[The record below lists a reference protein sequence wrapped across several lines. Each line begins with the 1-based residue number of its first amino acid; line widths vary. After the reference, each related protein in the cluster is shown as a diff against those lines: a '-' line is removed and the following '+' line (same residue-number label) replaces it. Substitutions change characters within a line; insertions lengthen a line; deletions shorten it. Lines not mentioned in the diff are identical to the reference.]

1 MQLTLKFIITGILCF
16 LFSGISAP
24 FALAQ
29 DRDKLSSLQGMFEEI
44 NREPWLNY
52 RRLQALE
59 QEAGQWSDNE
69 KLWLLL
75 RKAQA
80 ELLLY
85 LNADLE
91 ITVKQA
97 QQLITA
103 QTPVEISGG
112 FNVYAGILAQQNGLY
127 SQAVDFFQQALTL
140 AEQANLNH
148 LYIVGK
154 QELAYTRSLTELYQ
168 TSLNELQET
177 YVEAFALGDKFL
189 LALVNETYGAIY
201 GYFGEYE
208 KSVEYYHKALASFE
222 QLSYRAHIADTVY
235 ELATIYR
242 YWQKYDEAI
251 STFERYRTLI
261 DYTPN
266 REVAFFAVYGL
277 GMTLAE
283 QGQCQRG
290 IGIIDEALLING
302 LADYKA
308 ELLKRK
314 AACLMDNG
322 DFSGAQLALSAAGTI
337 FAGMP
342 ELKGTKWQL
351 EVEKLSSELAH
362 ARGEDGRA
370 YQILKRYL
378 EQYSALQSKNADK
391 RLEKVRLTMEQS
403 RKAQEVSLV
412 RKQQELTELRKEHNE
427 LADRQQ
433 KYFLLFAV
441 SLSLFFLLV
450 LVYQRK
456 YNDKI
461 LELSTRDPL
470 SNVYNRRYIFNY
482 LQKYTDGTMPEKS
495 ELSVILLDIDNFKHI
510 NDNFGHLAGD
520 KVLCQVAQA
529 GQKVLRQGDVMGRI
543 SGEEFLCVLPRISP
557 EQCRLIAQRL
567 AASINDYVFEVENKK
582 RFSVSVSIGIAS
594 LSPQCSDS
602 IRLYE
607 HADVALYQAKEQGR
621 NSAVV
626 YQPEMA

>member
-1 MQLTLKFIITGILCF
+1 MQLTLKYIITGIFLF
-16 LFSGISAP
+16 LFSAIAVP
-24 FALAQ
+24 VALAQ
-29 DRDKLSSLQGMFEEI
+29 DRDDISSLQGMFEEV
-44 NREPWLNY
+44 NREPWLSY

-59 QEAGQWSDNE
+59 QEAGQWPDNE

-91 ITVKQA
+91 VTVKQA

-103 QTPVEISGG
+103 QTPAEISGG
-112 FNVYAGILAQQNGLY
+112 FNVYAGVLAQQKGLY

-148 LYIVGK
+148 IYIVGK

-168 TSLNELQET
+168 TSLKELQET

-189 LALVNETYGAIY
+189 LARVNETYGAIY
-201 GYFGEYE
+201 GYLGEYE
-208 KSVEYYHKALASFE
+208 KSVEYYQKALASYE
-222 QLSYRAHIADTVY
+222 QLSYRAHIADAVY
-235 ELATIYR
+235 ALATIYR
-242 YWQKYDEAI
+242 YWQKYQLAI
-251 STFERYRTLI
+251 TTFERYRTLI

-283 QGQCQRG
+283 QGQCARG
-290 IGIIDEALLING
+290 IAIIDEALLINA

-314 AACLMDNG
+314 GACLMDKG
-322 DFSGAQLALSAAGTI
+322 DFAGAQQALSAAGAI
-337 FAGMP
+337 FAEIP

-351 EVEKLSSELAH
+351 EVEKLNAELAY
-362 ARGEDGRA
+362 ARGENGRA
-370 YQILKRYL
+370 YQVLERYL
-378 EQYSALQSKNADK
+378 EQYAELQRKNADS
-391 RLEKVRLTMEQS
+391 RLEKVRLNMEQS
-403 RKAQEVSLV
+403 HKEREVSLGQ
-412 RKQQELTELRKEHNE
+412 KQQELTELRKEHYE
-427 LADRQQ
+427 LEDRQQ

-441 SLSLFFLLV
+441 SLSIFFLVVML
-450 LVYQRK
+450 YQRK

-461 LELSTRDPL
+461 LELSTLDPL
-470 SNVYNRRYIFNY
+470 SKAYNRRYVFNY
-482 LQKYTDGTMPEKS
+482 LKKYTEGTVPEKG

-520 KVLCQVAQA
+520 QVICRVAQA

-557 EQCRLIAQRL
+557 EQCRQVAQRL
-567 AASINDYVFEVENKK
+567 AASINDYIFEVENKK

-602 IRLYE
+602 VSLYE
-607 HADVALYQAKEQGR
+607 QADLALYRAKEQGAH
-621 NSAVV
+621 SAVV